1 MSQVSYHTPQAVAHP
16 KEAQQDEGWRQEV
29 GPRLPSELVEKA
41 KELKAFQ
48 RARGIADP
56 RDLLR
61 GLLAYVLCAQAC
73 SFRRLGMWGVLT
85 DVAQISDTAWRK
97 HLVKASAWLLWLL
110 GALLAVDASRQGRQ
124 LQERGAGRVLL
135 IDATRL
141 REPGG
146 CGDDWRVHTAYDLQS
161 GRLVEVKV
169 TDQHEGESLRHF
181 ALQAG
186 EIAVADNGYG
196 YRREVACARR
206 QQADVVLYITPSTFP
221 VEDQRGKPISILA
234 WLKRKGPTCRSRTC
248 WCRWEGQPYEVR
260 LVALKLSPQVARR
273 RRAEKREQARK
284 KGKKVSAT
292 TLYLAG
298 WILLVTTL
306 PEPDWSAEEVVGLYR
321 GRWQT
326 ELLYKRMKQQLRCAQ
341 LRCRTPEALQ
351 AEMRA
356 YLLAWVLQEEEAAQL
371 RTGLEEVQASELG
384 ELGEWSWDEHPLSEW
399 RLSSLC
405 LDTLRMQVLGQW
417 SAQRVRTCAPDLQ
430 RYLRSSPRKR
440 THQATAI
447 RRWLATK
454 RAPRSPGQTMELTGE
469 IAS

>member
-1 MSQVSYHTPQAVAHP
+1 V
-16 KEAQQDEGWRQEV
+16 
-29 GPRLPSELVEKA
+29 
-41 KELKAFQ
+41 
-48 RARGIADP
+48 RGIHDP
-56 RDLLR
+56 LDLLR
-61 GLLAYVLCAQAC
+61 GLLAYVLCAQAS
-73 SFRRLGMWGVLT
+73 SFRRLGIWAVLVE
-85 DVAQISDTAWRK
+85 VAQISDTAWRK
-97 HLVKASAWLLWLL
+97 RLVKASAWLLWLV
-110 GALLAVDASRQGRQ
+110 GALLAVDASRQGSR

-146 CGDDWRVHTAYDLQS
+146 CGDDWRLHTAYDLQA

-169 TDQHEGESLRHF
+169 TDQHEGESLQHF

-196 YRREVACARR
+196 YRREVAYAHR

-221 VEDQRGKPISILA
+221 VDDQRGQPIAILA
-234 WLKRKGPTCRSRTC
+234 WLKGKGPTCRSRAC
-248 WCRWEGQPYEVR
+248 WCQWDGQRYEVR
-260 LVALKLSPQVARR
+260 LVALKLAPQVARR
-273 RRAEKREQARK
+273 RRTEKREQARK

-298 WILLVTTL
+298 WILVVTTL
-306 PEPDWSAEEVVGLYR
+306 AEQDWSAEEVVGLYR

-326 ELLYKRMKQQLRCAQ
+326 ELLYKRMKQQLHCAQ
-341 LRCRTPEALQ
+341 LRGRTPETLQ

-356 YLLAWVLQEEEAAQL
+356 YLLAWVLQEEEAAQVRAVL
-371 RTGLEEVQASELG
+371 SEVQASELG

-399 RLSSLC
+399 MLSSLC

-417 SAQRVRTCAPDLQ
+417 SAARVRVCAPHLQ

-440 THQATAI
+440 QHQATAT

-454 RAPRSPGQTMELTGE
+454 RAPLPPGQAMVLTGE
-469 IAS
+469 ISP